1 MDLNLAKPI
10 TLRCGLT
17 LPNRVWKAAM
27 TEDFADKE
35 RLPGS
40 DACLATYRV
49 WANGGW
55 GLIMTGNSLITPYLS
70 TKRTKSLGSIEN
82 RLN

>member
-1 MDLNLAKPI
+1 MDLNLAKQI

-17 LPNRVWKAAM
+17 LPNRLWKAAM
-27 TEDFADKE
+27 TEDFADKD

-55 GLIMTGNSLITPYLS
+55 GLIMTGKDLITPFAS
-70 TKRTKSLGSIEN
+70 TKRIKFISSIEI
-82 RLN
+82 RLD